1 MNFLNSWLQGIIISV
16 IVATIIEMILPNGNT
31 KKYVKVVLGI
41 YVVFN
46 IITPIINQFTNSNFE
61 LSSIINIEE
70 YTKKMETYEV
80 SSNNIDKSNEENI
93 KQIYISNLKN
103 DITAKL
109 EEKEYLVKKIDVK
122 IENDETYKIKN
133 MELSVSKKEVKE
145 EKETKNEVVIDE
157 IEKVEIQVGEKK
169 KEETENN
176 LSSMMTM
183 LGSFTILR
191 LTSLLGAGH
200 VEVTKEQLLN
210 LNEKLNKVECSVKTL
225 A

>member
-31 KKYVKVVLGI
+31 KKYVKVVVGI

-46 IITPIINQFTNSNFE
+46 IITPIINEFTNSNFE

-70 YTKKMETYEV
+70 YTKKMDTYEV
-80 SSNNIDKSNEENI
+80 SSNNIEKSNEENI

-109 EEKEYLVKKIDVK
+109 EEKEYSVKKVDIE
-122 IENDETYKIKN
+122 IENNETYKIKN
-133 MELSVSKKEVKE
+133 VELSLSKKEAKE
-145 EKETKNEVVIDE
+145 EQETKNEVVINE

-169 KEETENN
+169 RDDTKEEKSDLTESEKKEIKKY
-176 LSSMMTM
+176 LSSIYEIQEKQI
-183 LGSFTILR
+183 TI
-191 LTSLLGAGH
+191 
-200 VEVTKEQLLN
+200 N
-210 LNEKLNKVECSVKTL
+210 
-225 A
+225 

>member
-70 YTKKMETYEV
+70 YTKKMDIYEV
-80 SSNNIDKSNEENI
+80 SSNNIEKSNEENI

-103 DITAKL
+103 DMTSKL
-109 EEKEYLVKKIDVK
+109 EEKEYSVKKVYIE

-133 MELSVSKKEVKE
+133 VELALSKKETKE
-145 EKETKNEVVIDE
+145 EQETKNEVVINE
-157 IEKVEIQVGEKK
+157 IEKVEIQVGDQNKDEAKEEKSDLTESEKK
-169 KEETENN
+169 EIKKY
-176 LSSMMTM
+176 LSSVYEIQEKQI
-183 LGSFTILR
+183 TI
-191 LTSLLGAGH
+191 
-200 VEVTKEQLLN
+200 N
-210 LNEKLNKVECSVKTL
+210 
-225 A
+225 

>member
-46 IITPIINQFTNSNFE
+46 IITPIINEFTNSNFE

-70 YTKKMETYEV
+70 YTKKMDTYEV
-80 SSNNIDKSNEENI
+80 SSNNIEKSNEENI

-109 EEKEYLVKKIDVK
+109 EEKEYSVKKVDIE
-122 IENDETYKIKN
+122 IENNETYKIKN
-133 MELSVSKKEVKE
+133 VELSLSKKEAKE
-145 EKETKNEVVIDE
+145 EQETKNEVVISE

-169 KEETENN
+169 KDDAKEEKSDLTESEKKEIKKY
-176 LSSMMTM
+176 LSSVYEIQEKQI
-183 LGSFTILR
+183 TI
-191 LTSLLGAGH
+191 
-200 VEVTKEQLLN
+200 N
-210 LNEKLNKVECSVKTL
+210 
-225 A
+225 

>member
-46 IITPIINQFTNSNFE
+46 IITPIINEFTNSNFE

-70 YTKKMETYEV
+70 YTKKMDTYEV

-109 EEKEYLVKKIDVK
+109 EEKEYSVKKVDVE
-122 IENDETYKIKN
+122 IENNETYKIKN
-133 MELSVSKKEVKE
+133 VKLSLLKKEAKE
-145 EKETKNEVVIDE
+145 EIKNEIVINE

-169 KEETENN
+169 KDDAKEEKSDLTESEKKEIKKY
-176 LSSMMTM
+176 LSSAYEIQEKQI
-183 LGSFTILR
+183 TI
-191 LTSLLGAGH
+191 
-200 VEVTKEQLLN
+200 N
-210 LNEKLNKVECSVKTL
+210 
-225 A
+225 

>member
-46 IITPIINQFTNSNFE
+46 IITPIINQFTNSSFE

-70 YTKKMETYEV
+70 YTKKMDTYEV
-80 SSNNIDKSNEENI
+80 SSNNIDKSNEKNI

-109 EEKEYLVKKIDVK
+109 EEKEYLVKKVDIE

-133 MELSVSKKEVKE
+133 IELALSKKEAKE
-145 EKETKNEVVIDE
+145 EQETKNEVVINE
-157 IEKVEIQVGEKK
+157 IEKVEIQVREKK
-169 KEETENN
+169 RDDTKEEKSDLTESEKKEIKKY
-176 LSSMMTM
+176 LSSVYEIQEKQI
-183 LGSFTILR
+183 TI
-191 LTSLLGAGH
+191 
-200 VEVTKEQLLN
+200 N
-210 LNEKLNKVECSVKTL
+210 
-225 A
+225 